1 MTKDTSLSMETIVAQ
16 ACHYIDAATGGLS
29 VPIQNSTT
37 YARDEN
43 YELMG
48 DYSYSRYQNPTYDIV
63 EQVAA
68 TLDGGAEAKA
78 FASGMAAV
86 AAVFET
92 VNTGEHIVAPNIM
105 YHGAQDWLRR
115 ISARRG
121 IGLTLFDAHDI
132 EDLKHAIKPG
142 TTSLVWIESPVN
154 PTWDVIDIAVVA
166 EITHYHEATLVVD
179 STVAPPVT
187 TRALDHGA
195 DIVFHSATKY
205 FNGHSDVVAG
215 MLVTR
220 ECDDRW
226 QEIKQVRKLM
236 GGVLGPFE
244 AWLLLRGMRTLFLR
258 FERASQNA
266 LKIALQLENHPAL
279 EKVLYPGLKSHPGH
293 EIAKKQMVN
302 GFGGMMSLLVKGD
315 AEQAKKV
322 ATATRL
328 FVPATSLGGVES
340 LIEHRASVEGPHSEV
355 PKNLLRLSV
364 GIENVDDLIAD
375 IEQSLDKI

>member
-1 MTKDTSLSMETIVAQ
+1 MESIVAQ

-29 VPIQNSTT
+29 IPIQNSTT

-43 YELMG
+43 YELIG

-63 EQVAA
+63 EKVAA
-68 TLDGGAEAKA
+68 TLDGGAEAKV
-78 FASGMAAV
+78 FASGMAAI

-92 VNTGEHIVAPNIM
+92 VNTGEHIVAPKIM

-132 EDLKHAIKPG
+132 DDLKHAIKPG
-142 TTSLVWIESPVN
+142 ITSLVWIESPVN
-154 PTWDVIDIAVVA
+154 PTWDVIDIEVAA
-166 EITHYHEATLVVD
+166 EITHYHEAILVVD

-187 TRALDHGA
+187 TRALDYGA

-205 FNGHSDVVAG
+205 LNGHSDVVAG
-215 MLVTR
+215 LLVTR
-220 ECDDRW
+220 EYNERW
-226 QEIKQVRKLM
+226 QDIKLVRKLM
-236 GGVLGPFE
+236 GGVPGPFE

-266 LKIALQLENHPAL
+266 LKIALHLEKHPRL
-279 EKVLYPGLKSHPGH
+279 DKVLYPGLKSHPGH
-293 EIAKKQMVN
+293 DIAKRQMVN

-322 ATATRL
+322 ATGTRL